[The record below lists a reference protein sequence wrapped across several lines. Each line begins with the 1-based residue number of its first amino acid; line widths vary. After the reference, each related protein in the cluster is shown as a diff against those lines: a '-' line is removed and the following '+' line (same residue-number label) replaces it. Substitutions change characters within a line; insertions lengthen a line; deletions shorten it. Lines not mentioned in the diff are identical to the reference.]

1 MAISN
6 TLQLHGGAQVCGTKD
21 IKERSVGAIKL
32 GTILSYVPTF
42 FLRTSGTFD
51 HTPIY
56 AQTTPTSLNFV
67 HNNNH

>member
-32 GTILSYVPTF
+32 GTILSYVTCSEK
-42 FLRTSGTFD
+42 RD
-51 HTPIY
+51 H
-56 AQTTPTSLNFV
+56 
-67 HNNNH
+67 